1 MVRMLEVTIQK
12 RLDGFGLDI
21 AFAAANELVVL
32 FGPSGAGKS
41 LTLQAIAG
49 TMHPDAGRI
58 VIDGQAVY
66 DSSQPLDLS
75 PQVRRVGY
83 VPQHYAL
90 FPHLT
95 AAANIGFGL
104 AHLPRGEREQR
115 VSEMVILFGLQGL
128 AHRRPRELSGGQQQR
143 VALARALAV
152 QPRLLLLDE
161 PFAALDVSLRESLR
175 EELAQVQTRTG
186 ITVVMVTH
194 DLTDAFALG
203 QRIVVYETGQ
213 VIQQGTREEVF
224 FHPATRHVAELV
236 GTRNIL
242 PAVAERSD
250 GETLWVQWQGHHIAV
265 PARPIASGTPVDL
278 CIRPTQILIV
288 RPDRLG
294 ERERVNLLSG
304 TIVRE
309 QMHRETYTL
318 YLQVDGSQEAYD
330 LEISLPG
337 YVYHRLALDAE
348 KRVTVE
354 LRKQALHVMPQSRDR
369 GSGVRGQ

>member
-1 MVRMLEVTIQK
+1 MLEIALQK
-12 RLDGFGLDI
+12 RLDGFRLDA
-21 AFAAANELVVL
+21 AFAARNELVVL

-49 TMHPDAGRI
+49 TTHPDAGRI

-66 DSSQPLDLS
+66 DGARRLNLP
-75 PQVRRVGY
+75 PQLRRVGY

-104 AHLPRGEREQR
+104 TSLPRHEREQR
-115 VSEMVILFGLQGL
+115 VREIVALFGLQGL

-152 QPRLLLLDE
+152 RPRLLLLDE
-161 PFAALDVSLRESLR
+161 PFAALDISLRESLR
-175 EELAQVQTRTG
+175 EELLQVQARAG

-203 QRIVVYETGQ
+203 QRLVVYEAGR

-242 PAVAERSD
+242 PAVAERTEGD
-250 GETLWVQWQGHHIAV
+250 TLWVRWQGRRIAA
-265 PARPIASGTPVDL
+265 PARPVSPGMPVDL

-288 RPDRLG
+288 RPERLG

-304 TIVRE
+304 TIARE

-318 YLQVDGSQEAYD
+318 HLRVDGSQAASD

-337 YVYHRLALDAE
+337 YVYHRLALDTD
-348 KRVTVE
+348 KRVVVE
-354 LRKQALHVMPQSRDR
+354 LRQQALHVMPR
-369 GSGVRGQ
+369 GE